1 MTIKWTSN
9 TSLPAGKKQQRLL
22 LDWSQFLSDFCRG
35 ISKGRTFLRDGHEIC
50 RVYCVFSSGT
60 RYTLAAS
67 RGIRITIDGRT
78 LLCLYRQLQPP
89 IELLC
94 LGRET
99 ETRLFSYSGRSN
111 GNEKKKKIKIT
122 LFQQ

>member
-1 MTIKWTSN
+1 M
-9 TSLPAGKKQQRLL
+9 QQRLL

-35 ISKGRTFLRDGHEIC
+35 ISKGRTFLRGGHEIC
-50 RVYCVFSSGT
+50 RVYCAFSSGT
-60 RYTLAAS
+60 RYTLAAP

-99 ETRLFSYSGRSN
+99 AETRLFSYSGRSN
-111 GNEKKKKIKIT
+111 GNKNKIKIT